1 MIIIKLQG
9 GLGNQM
15 FQYAFGRYLSL
26 KNNSKL
32 VLDLSFL
39 IKRPVGVDY
48 TFRNYELSEFDI
60 KADIQNTT
68 NKLYQNIL
76 SKIIGKFKILQ
87 LLNVVKFP
95 VIIFQKDFKP
105 LKKYLNFNGNYYLDG
120 FWQSELFFKEFETQ
134 IRQDFIFKSEIHN
147 QCKSFVSEIYH
158 NNSVCL
164 HIRRG
169 DFLKNKE
176 NKNTHGLC
184 SVDYYKKAINYINEN
199 VENPVFFVFTD
210 DFQWSKSEFKNDN
223 FKFFDFQ
230 DFQSNAVLNLQIMT
244 QCKHFIIS
252 NSSFSWWAAWLSENK
267 NKVVIAPKTWFADKN
282 IDFSN
287 VVPED
292 WIKF

>member
-15 FQYAFGRYLSL
+15 FQYAFGRYLTL

-39 IKRPVGVDY
+39 TKRPYGVNY

-60 KADIQNTT
+60 KADIQNNT
-68 NKLYQNIL
+68 NNLYKNIL

-95 VIIFQKDFKP
+95 VIIVQEDFRP
-105 LKKYLNFNGNYYLDG
+105 IKKYLNLRGNYYLDG
-120 FWQSELFFKEFETQ
+120 FWQSEIFFKEFETQ
-134 IRQDFIFKSEIHN
+134 IRQDFNFNSEIPN
-147 QCKSFVSEIYH
+147 QCKSFVNEIYQ
-158 NNSVCL
+158 NNSICL

-169 DFLKNKE
+169 DFLKNAE
-176 NKNTHGLC
+176 NRTTHGVC
-184 SVDYYKKAINYINEN
+184 SIDYYKDAIQHISKNIEYPI
-199 VENPVFFVFTD
+199 FFVFTD
-210 DFQWSKSEFKNDN
+210 DFQWAKSEFKNNN
-223 FKFFDFQ
+223 FKFFDFE
-230 DFQSNAVLNLQIMT
+230 DLQSNAVLNLQIMSK
-244 QCKHFIIS
+244 CKHFIIS

-267 NKVVIAPKTWFADKN
+267 NKVVIAPKTWFTDKN
-282 IDFSN
+282 IDFSK
-287 VVPED
+287 VVPEN